1 MEQVKLP
8 RKNYEMADDMSL
20 IASALGGDGMAFEV
34 IMRRNNQRLFRIARA
49 ILRDDAQAEDAVQ
62 QAYLNAWISL
72 GNFRGD
78 SSLASWLA
86 RITINESYARIRRHN
101 ANVIPLETAMLSPDP
116 HIQTA
121 FTERPENQPDAQ
133 ALRAQLRALVEA
145 RIDALPES
153 FRTVFVL
160 REVEDLPVDDVAAM
174 LDLPAATVRSR
185 HFRARGLLRE
195 GLASAIDAS
204 MGDVFAF
211 DGARCDR
218 IVDAVLMRARAA
230 GLAA

>member
-1 MEQVKLP
+1 MEQVSVP
-8 RKNYEMADDMSL
+8 RKDHEMAEDVSL
-20 IASALGGDGMAFEV
+20 ISSALAGDGMAFEV

-62 QAYLNAWISL
+62 QAYLNAWIAL

-86 RITINESYARIRRHN
+86 RITINEAYARIRRHN
-101 ANVIPLETAMLSPDP
+101 GNIIPLETAMLSPDSY
-116 HIQTA
+116 IKA
-121 FTERPENQPDAQ
+121 ALTEPRENQPDAH

-145 RIDALPES
+145 RIDALPEN
-153 FRTVFVL
+153 FRMVFVL
-160 REVEDLPVDDVAAM
+160 REVEDMSVDDVAAM
-174 LDLPAATVRSR
+174 LDLPVATVRSR

-195 GLASAIDAS
+195 ALASTIDAS
-204 MGDVFAF
+204 MSDVFAF

-218 IVDAVLMRARAA
+218 IVEAVLMRARAA

>member
-1 MEQVKLP
+1 MEQVNLA
-8 RKNYEMADDMSL
+8 RKNYEMADDMSI
-20 IASALGGDGMAFEV
+20 IAMAMAGDGMAFEV

-62 QAYLNAWISL
+62 QAYLNAWIAL

-78 SSLASWLA
+78 SSLTSWLA
-86 RITINESYARIRRHN
+86 RITINESYARIRRHK
-101 ANVIPLETAMLSPDP
+101 ADVIPLETAMLSPDP
-116 HIQTA
+116 HIQAA
-121 FTERPENQPDAQ
+121 FAEQPENLPDAH

-145 RIDALPES
+145 RIDALPEA

-195 GLASAIDAS
+195 ALASAIDAS

-218 IVDAVLMRARAA
+218 IVEAVLMRARAA